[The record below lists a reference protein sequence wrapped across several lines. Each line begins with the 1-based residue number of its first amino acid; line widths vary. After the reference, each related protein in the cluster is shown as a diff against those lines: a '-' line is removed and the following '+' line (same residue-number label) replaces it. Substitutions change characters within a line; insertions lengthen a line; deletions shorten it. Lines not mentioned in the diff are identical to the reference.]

1 MAPTIIVGDDE
12 NAGDVAA
19 RLLELADHQRQ
30 VKTRTDGPKMAF
42 EVTDEVYEKYT
53 KGGAERSTDEERAN
67 AVQRMIEQQGADDPD
82 AITSDDELP
91 DLAKSNDP
99 YLDGDLSE
107 IDQPIEG
114 DELPDAA
121 RNIDPPANGSAP
133 DDGSGND
140 PDADA
145 EDNDDDDQAETP
157 KPKPARKRAAR
168 KATKAAAP
176 AATGS
181 GESRGLTCQHGYSQ
195 RSTAP
200 GCG

>member
-42 EVTDEVYEKYT
+42 EVTDAIYEKYT
-53 KGGAERSTDEERAN
+53 AKGGERSTDEQRAN
-67 AVQRMIEQQGADDPD
+67 SVQRMIEQQGADDPD
-82 AITSDDELP
+82 TITSDDELP
-91 DLAKSNDP
+91 ALAISNDP
-99 YLDGDLSE
+99 YLDGDLAN
-107 IDQPIEG
+107 IDDPIEG

-140 PDADA
+140 PNA
-145 EDNDDDDQAETP
+145 DDDDQADKPAP
-157 KPKPARKRAAR
+157 KPRKRAAR

-176 AATGS
+176 APAGS
-181 GESRGLTCQHGYSQ
+181 GE
-195 RSTAP
+195 
-200 GCG
+200 